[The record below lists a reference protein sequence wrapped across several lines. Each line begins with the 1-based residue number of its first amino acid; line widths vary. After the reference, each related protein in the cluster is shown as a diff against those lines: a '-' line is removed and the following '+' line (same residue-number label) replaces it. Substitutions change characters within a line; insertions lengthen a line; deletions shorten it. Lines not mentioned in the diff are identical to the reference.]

1 MSLAIAFSREKRLLQ
16 FYEVP
21 SNSFQQREEVTA
33 ILRCPQQQL
42 SVERRGYCNST
53 RSLAIA
59 FSREKR
65 LLQFYDV
72 PSNSNSFQQR
82 EEVTAILRCPQQ
94 QLSVERRGYCNS
106 TMSLAIAFSREKRLL
121 QFYEVPSNSFQQ
133 REEFTAILRGPQQ
146 QLSVERRGYCNST
159 RSLVASREKR
169 FLQFYD
175 VPSNSFQ
182 QREEV
187 TAILRCPQQQLS
199 AERRGYCNSTRSL
212 AIAFSREKRLL
223 QFYDVPSNS
232 FQQRKEVTAILRGPQ
247 QQLSVERR
255 GYCNSTRSLAIAFSR
270 EKRLLQFYDV
280 PSNSFQQREEVT
292 AILRGPQQ
300 QLSVERRGY
309 CNSTRSLAIA
319 FSREKRLLQFYDVPS
334 NSFQQ
339 REEVTAILRCPQQ
352 QLSVERR
359 GYCNSTMSLAIAFS
373 REKRLLQ
380 FYEVPSNS
388 FQQREEVTAILRCPQ
403 RQQLLLSVER
413 RGYCN
418 STRSLSNSFQQRE
431 EVLQFYDVPS
441 NSFQQREEVTAIL
454 RCPQQQLSVER
465 RGYCNSTMSLAIAF
479 SREKRL
485 LQFYEVPSNSF
496 QQREEVTA
504 ILRCPQQQLSV
515 ERRGYCNSTM
525 SLAIAFSREKRLLQF
540 YDVPSNSFQQR
551 EEVTAIT
558 AILRIL
564 RCPQQ
569 QLDNQQ
575 REEVTAILRGPQQQL
590 SVERRG
596 YCNSTRSLAIAF
608 SREKRLLQ
616 FYDVPSN
623 SFQQRGGYCNSTMSL
638 AIAFS
643 REKRLLQFY
652 EVPDN
657 SFQQREEVTAILRCP
672 QQQLSVER
680 RGYCNSTR
688 SLAIA
693 FSRGK
698 RLLQFYEFP
707 SNSFQQREEVT
718 AILRCPQQ
726 QLSVERRGYCNST
739 RSLAIAFSRE
749 KRLLQFYE
757 VPSNSFQQR
766 EEVTAIL
773 RCPLAIA
780 FSREKRLLQFY
791 ESLIEQREEV
801 TAILRGPQQQLS
813 VERRGYCNSTMS
825 LAIAFSREKRLLQF
839 YEVPSNSIQ
848 QREEVTAILRCPQQQ
863 LSVERR
869 GYCNSTMSLAIA
881 FSREKRLLQFYEV
894 PSNSFQQREEVTAIL
909 RGPQQQLSVER
920 RGYCNSTR
928 SLAIA
933 FSRGKRL
940 LQFYD
945 VPSNSFQQREEVTA
959 ILREQQLSGEKR
971 LLQFYEVP
979 SNSFQQREEVT
990 AILRGPQQQLSV
1002 ERRGY
1007 CNSTMSPAYE
1017 RERLLQFYDV
1027 PSNSFQQ
1034 REEVTAILRGP
1045 QQQLSVE
1052 RRGYCNSTMSLA
1064 IAFSREKRLLQFY
1077 EVPSNSFQ
1085 QREEVT
1091 AILRCPQQQLSVERR
1106 GYCNS
1111 TRSLAIAFSRE
1122 KRLLQFYDVP
1132 SNSFQQREEVTAIL
1146 RCPQQQLSVE
1156 RRGYCNS
1163 TMSLAIAFSREKRLL
1178 QFYDVPSNSFQQR
1191 KEVTAIL
1198 RGPQQQLSVERRG
1211 YCNSTMSLAIAF
1223 SREKR
1228 LLQFYEVPSNSIQQ
1242 REEVTAIL
1250 RCPQQQLSVER
1261 RGYCN
1266 STMSLAIAFSREKR
1280 LLQFYEVP
1288 SNSFQQREEVTA
1300 ILRCPQQQ
1308 LSVEKRGYCNST
1320 RSLAIAFS
1328 REKRLLQFYQVPS
1341 NSFQQIEEVTAI
1353 LRCPQQQLSVERRGY
1368 CNSTMSLAIAF
1379 SREKR
1384 LLQFYDVPSN
1394 SFQQREEVTAILR
1407 GPQQQLSVE
1416 RRGYCNST
1424 RSLAIAFSREK
1435 RLLQFYDVPSNSFQQ
1450 REEVTA
1456 ILRGPQ
1462 QQLSV
1467 ERRGYCNSTM
1477 SLAIAFSR
1485 EEVTAI
1491 LRCPQQQLS
1500 VERRGYCNSTRSLT
1514 ISFSREKRLLQFY
1527 DVPSNSFQQREEVTA
1542 ILRCPQQQLSVER
1555 RGYCNSTRS
1564 LAIAFSREKRLLQFY
1579 DVPSNSFQQREE
1591 VTAILRGP
1599 QQQLSVERRGYC
1611 NSTRSLAIAFSREKR
1626 LLQFYDVPSNS
1637 FQQREE
1643 VTAILRGP
1651 QQQLSVERRGYCNST
1666 MSLAIAFSR
1675 EKRLLQF
1682 YEVPS
1687 NSFQQ
1692 REEVTA
1698 ILRGPQQQLSV
1709 ERRGYCNSTMSL
1721 AIAFSREKRLLQFY
1735 DVPSNSFQQREEVT
1749 AILRC
1754 PQQQLS
1760 VERRGYCNSTRSL
1773 AIAFSREKRL
1783 LQFYDVPSNSFQQ
1796 REEVTAILRG
1806 PQQQLSVE
1814 RRGYCNST
1822 RSLSNSFQQREEVTA
1837 ILRCPQ
1843 QQLSVERRGYCNSTR
1858 SLAIAFSREKRLL
1871 QFYDVPSNSFQQR
1884 KEVTAIL
1891 RGPQQQ
1897 LSVERRGYCNSTRS
1911 LAIAFSRE
1919 KRLLQ
1924 FYDVPSNSFQQREE
1938 VTAIL
1943 RGPQQQLSVE
1953 RRGYCN
1959 STRSLAIAFSREKR
1973 LLQFYDVPSNSFQQR
1988 EEVTAI
1994 LRGPQQQLSVER
2006 RGYCNSTMSLAIAFS
2021 REKRLLQFYDVPS
2034 NSFQQRE
2041 EVTAIL
2047 RGPQQYCFS
2056 VAIER
2061 GYCNSTMSLAIAFS
2075 REKRL
2080 LQFYDVPSNS
2090 FQQREEVTA
2099 ILRGPQQ
2106 QLSVERRGYCNST
2119 MSLAIAFSR
2128 EKRLLQFYEVPSN
2141 SFQQREEVTA
2151 ILRCPQQQLSVERGY
2166 CNSTMSLAIA
2176 FSREK
2181 RLLQFYDVPSNS
2193 FQQREEVT
2201 AILRGPQQQLSVER
2215 RGYCNSTS
2223 PQQQLSV
2230 ERRLLQFYDVPSN
2243 SFQQREEVTAILRG
2257 PQQQLSVERRG
2268 YCNSTMSL
2276 AIAFSREKR
2285 LLQFYEVPSNSFQQ
2299 REEVTAILR
2308 CPQQQ
2313 LSVERRGYC
2322 NSTMSLAIAF
2332 SREKRLL
2339 QFYEVPSNSFQQREE
2354 VTAILRCPQQQLSVE
2369 RRGYCNST
2377 RSLAIAFSREKRLLQ
2392 FYDVPSNSFQQR
2404 EEVTAILRCPQQQL
2418 SVERRGYC
2426 NSTRSLAIAFS
2437 REKRLLQ
2444 FYDVPSNSFQQ
2455 REEVTAILRCPQQQL
2470 SVERRG
2476 YCNSTRSLAIA
2487 FSREKRLLQFYD
2499 VPSNSFQQRE
2509 EVTAI
2514 LRGPQQQLS
2523 VERRGYC
2530 NSTMSLAI
2538 AFSREKRLLQFYDVP
2553 SNSFQQREEVTAILR
2568 GPQQQLS
2575 VERRGYCNSTMSLAI
2590 AFSREKRL
2598 LQFYEVPSNSF
2609 QQREEVTA
2617 ILRCPQ
2623 QQLSVERRGYC
2634 NSTMSLAIAFSR
2646 EKRLLQFYEVPSNS
2660 FQQREEVTAILRCPQ
2675 QQLSVERR
2683 GYCNSTMSLAIVSR
2697 EEVTAILRCPQQQL
2711 SVERRGYCNSTRSLA
2726 IAFSREKRL
2735 LQFYDVPSNSFQ
2747 QREEVTAI
2755 LRGPQQQLSVERRGY
2770 CNSTRSLAIAFSR
2783 EKRLLQFYDV
2793 PSNSFQQRE
2802 EVTAILRGPQQQLSV
2817 ERRGYCNSTMSLA
2830 IAFSREKRL
2839 LQFYEVPSNSFQ
2851 QREEVT
2857 AILRGPQQQLSVE
2870 RRGYCNSTMSLAIA
2884 FSREKRLLQ
2893 FYDVPSN
2900 SFQQREEVT
2909 AILRVPSNSF
2919 QQREEVTAILRGPQQ
2934 QLSVERRGYC
2944 NSTMIAFSREKRLL
2958 QFYEVP
2964 SNSFQQREEVT
2975 AILRGPQQQLSVER
2989 RGYCNSTRSLAIAFS
3004 REKRLLQFYDVPSNS
3019 FQQREEVTAIL
3030 RCPQQQL
3037 SVERRGYC
3045 NSTRSLAIAF
3055 SREKRLLQFYDVP
3068 SNSFQQREEVTAIL
3082 RGPQQ
3087 QLSVER
3093 RGYCNS
3099 TMSLAIAF
3107 SREKRLLQFYDVP
3120 SNSFQQREEVTAILR
3135 CPQQQLSVERR
3146 GYCNS
3151 TRSLAIAFSREKR
3164 LLQFYDVP
3172 SNSFQ
3177 QREEVTAILRC
3188 PQQQLSVERRGYC
3201 NSTRSRAIAF
3211 SREKRLLQFYDVPS
3225 NSFQQREE
3233 VTAILRGPQ
3242 QQLSVERRG
3251 YCNSTRSLA
3260 IAFSREKRLL
3270 QFYDVPSNSFQQRE
3284 EVTAILRCP
3293 QQQLSV
3299 ERRGYC
3305 NSTRSLAIAFSRE
3318 KRLLQ
3323 FYDVPSNS
3331 FQQREE
3337 VTAIL
3342 RCPQQQL
3349 SVERRGYCNS
3359 TRSLAIAF
3367 SREKRLLQFYDV
3379 PSNSFQVPREREK
3392 LLQFY
3397 EVPSNS
3403 FQQREEV
3410 TAILRCPQQQLSVER
3425 RGYCNSTRSLAIAF
3439 SREKRLLQFYDVPS
3453 NPVERRGYCNST
3465 MSLAIASR
3473 EKRLLQFYDVP
3484 SNSFQQ
3490 RGGYCNSTRS
3500 LAIAFS
3506 REKRLLQFYEVPSNS
3521 FQQREEV
3528 TAILR
3533 CPQQQLSVERRG
3545 YCNSTRSLA
3554 IAFSREKRL
3563 LQFYDVP
3570 SNSFQQREEVTAIL
3584 RCPQQQL
3591 SVERRG
3597 YCNSTRSLA
3606 IAFSREKRLLQF
3618 YDVPSN
3624 SFQQR
3629 EEVTAILRCPQQ
3641 QLSVE
3646 RRGYCNSTSNSQQ
3659 REEVTASTMSLAIAF
3674 SREKRLLQFYDV
3686 PSNSFQQR
3694 EEVTAILRGPQQ
3706 QLSVERRGYCNSTM
3720 SLAIAFSREKRL
3732 LQFYE
3737 VPSNSFQQREEV
3749 TAILRCPQQQL
3760 SVERRGYCNST
3771 RSLAIAFS
3779 REKRLLQFY
3788 DVPSNSFQQREEVT
3802 AILRCPQQQLSVE
3815 RRGYCN
3821 STRSLAIAFSREK
3834 RLLQFYD
3841 VPSNSFQQREEV
3853 TAILRCPQQQLSV
3866 ERRLLQF
3873 YDVLSNSFQQRE
3885 EVTAILRGP

>member
-33 ILRCPQQQL
+33 ILR
-42 SVERRGYCNST
+42 G
-53 RSLAIA
+53 
-59 FSREKR
+59 
-65 LLQFYDV
+65 
-72 PSNSNSFQQR
+72 
-82 EEVTAILRCPQQ
+82 PQQ

-106 TMSLAIAFSREKRLL
+106 TMSR
-121 QFYEVPSNSFQQ
+121 
-133 REEFTAILRGPQQ
+133 
-146 QLSVERRGYCNST
+146 
-159 RSLVASREKR
+159 
-169 FLQFYD
+169 
-175 VPSNSFQ
+175 
-182 QREEV
+182 
-187 TAILRCPQQQLS
+187 
-199 AERRGYCNSTRSL
+199 

-232 FQQRKEVTAILRGPQ
+232 FQQREEVTAILRCPQ

-300 QLSVERRGY
+300 QLSVERGYCNSTRSLAIAFSREKRLLQFYDVPSNSFQQRGY
-309 CNSTRSLAIA
+309 CNSTMSLAIA

-339 REEVTAILRCPQQ
+339 REEVTAILRGPQQ

-388 FQQREEVTAILRCPQ
+388 FQQREEVTAILRGPQ
-403 RQQLLLSVER
+403 QQLSVER

-418 STRSLSNSFQQRE
+418 STMSLAIAFS
-431 EVLQFYDVPS
+431 
-441 NSFQQREEVTAIL
+441 REEVTAIL

-465 RGYCNSTMSLAIAF
+465 RGYCNSTRSLTIAF

-485 LQFYEVPSNSF
+485 LQFYDVPSNSFQQTEEVTAILRGPQQQLSVEGRGYCNSTSPSNSF

-504 ILRCPQQQLSV
+504 ILRGPQQQLSV
-515 ERRGYCNSTM
+515 ERRGYCNSTSVPSNSFQQREEFYDVLSNSFQQRGYCNSTM

-551 EEVTAIT
+551 EEVTAI
-558 AILRIL
+558 
-564 RCPQQ
+564 RC
-569 QLDNQQ
+569 
-575 REEVTAILRGPQQQL
+575 PQQQL

-698 RLLQFYEFP
+698 RLLQFYEVP

-718 AILRCPQQ
+718 AILRCPQQQLSVEKRGYCNSTRSLAIAFSREKRLLQFYEVPSNSFQQREEVTAILRCPQQQLSVERRGYCNSTRSRAIAFSREKRLLQFYDVPSNSFQQREEITAILRGPQQ

-773 RCPLAIA
+773 RCP
-780 FSREKRLLQFY
+780 
-791 ESLIEQREEV
+791 
-801 TAILRGPQQQLS
+801 QQQLS
-813 VERRGYCNSTMS
+813 VER
-825 LAIAFSREKRLLQF
+825 
-839 YEVPSNSIQ
+839 
-848 QREEVTAILRCPQQQ
+848 
-863 LSVERR
+863 
-869 GYCNSTMSLAIA
+869 
-881 FSREKRLLQFYEV
+881 
-894 PSNSFQQREEVTAIL
+894 
-909 RGPQQQLSVER
+909 
-920 RGYCNSTR
+920 
-928 SLAIA
+928 
-933 FSRGKRL
+933 
-940 LQFYD
+940 D
-945 VPSNSFQQREEVTA
+945 
-959 ILREQQLSGEKR
+959 
-971 LLQFYEVP
+971 
-979 SNSFQQREEVT
+979 
-990 AILRGPQQQLSV
+990 
-1002 ERRGY
+1002 
-1007 CNSTMSPAYE
+1007 
-1017 RERLLQFYDV
+1017 
-1027 PSNSFQQ
+1027 
-1034 REEVTAILRGP
+1034 
-1045 QQQLSVE
+1045 
-1052 RRGYCNSTMSLA
+1052 
-1064 IAFSREKRLLQFY
+1064 
-1077 EVPSNSFQ
+1077 
-1085 QREEVT
+1085 
-1091 AILRCPQQQLSVERR
+1091 
-1106 GYCNS
+1106 
-1111 TRSLAIAFSRE
+1111 
-1122 KRLLQFYDVP
+1122 
-1132 SNSFQQREEVTAIL
+1132 
-1146 RCPQQQLSVE
+1146 
-1156 RRGYCNS
+1156 
-1163 TMSLAIAFSREKRLL
+1163 
-1178 QFYDVPSNSFQQR
+1178 
-1191 KEVTAIL
+1191 
-1198 RGPQQQLSVERRG
+1198 
-1211 YCNSTMSLAIAF
+1211 
-1223 SREKR
+1223 
-1228 LLQFYEVPSNSIQQ
+1228 
-1242 REEVTAIL
+1242 
-1250 RCPQQQLSVER
+1250 
-1261 RGYCN
+1261 
-1266 STMSLAIAFSREKR
+1266 
-1280 LLQFYEVP
+1280 
-1288 SNSFQQREEVTA
+1288 
-1300 ILRCPQQQ
+1300 
-1308 LSVEKRGYCNST
+1308 
-1320 RSLAIAFS
+1320 
-1328 REKRLLQFYQVPS
+1328 
-1341 NSFQQIEEVTAI
+1341 
-1353 LRCPQQQLSVERRGY
+1353 
-1368 CNSTMSLAIAF
+1368 
-1379 SREKR
+1379 
-1384 LLQFYDVPSN
+1384 
-1394 SFQQREEVTAILR
+1394 
-1407 GPQQQLSVE
+1407 
-1416 RRGYCNST
+1416 
-1424 RSLAIAFSREK
+1424 
-1435 RLLQFYDVPSNSFQQ
+1435 
-1450 REEVTA
+1450 
-1456 ILRGPQ
+1456 
-1462 QQLSV
+1462 
-1467 ERRGYCNSTM
+1467 
-1477 SLAIAFSR
+1477 
-1485 EEVTAI
+1485 
-1491 LRCPQQQLS
+1491 
-1500 VERRGYCNSTRSLT
+1500 
-1514 ISFSREKRLLQFY
+1514 
-1527 DVPSNSFQQREEVTA
+1527 
-1542 ILRCPQQQLSVER
+1542 
-1555 RGYCNSTRS
+1555 
-1564 LAIAFSREKRLLQFY
+1564 
-1579 DVPSNSFQQREE
+1579 
-1591 VTAILRGP
+1591 
-1599 QQQLSVERRGYC
+1599 YC

-1735 DVPSNSFQQREEVT
+1735 EVPSNSFQQREEVT

-1783 LQFYDVPSNSFQQ
+1783 LQFYEVPSNSSRERYCFQQ
-1796 REEVTAILRG
+1796 RE
-1806 PQQQLSVE
+1806 
-1814 RRGYCNST
+1814 
-1822 RSLSNSFQQREEVTA
+1822 EEVTA

-1843 QQLSVERRGYCNSTR
+1843 QQQYCFQSLESKRRGYCNSTR
-1858 SLAIAFSREKRLL
+1858 SLAIAFSREK
-1871 QFYDVPSNSFQQR
+1871 
-1884 KEVTAIL
+1884 
-1891 RGPQQQ
+1891 
-1897 LSVERRGYCNSTRS
+1897 
-1911 LAIAFSRE
+1911 
-1919 KRLLQ
+1919 
-1924 FYDVPSNSFQQREE
+1924 
-1938 VTAIL
+1938 
-1943 RGPQQQLSVE
+1943 
-1953 RRGYCN
+1953 
-1959 STRSLAIAFSREKR
+1959 
-1973 LLQFYDVPSNSFQQR
+1973 
-1988 EEVTAI
+1988 
-1994 LRGPQQQLSVER
+1994 
-2006 RGYCNSTMSLAIAFS
+2006 
-2021 REKRLLQFYDVPS
+2021 
-2034 NSFQQRE
+2034 
-2041 EVTAIL
+2041 
-2047 RGPQQYCFS
+2047 
-2056 VAIER
+2056 
-2061 GYCNSTMSLAIAFS
+2061 
-2075 REKRL
+2075 
-2080 LQFYDVPSNS
+2080 
-2090 FQQREEVTA
+2090 
-2099 ILRGPQQ
+2099 
-2106 QLSVERRGYCNST
+2106 
-2119 MSLAIAFSR
+2119 
-2128 EKRLLQFYEVPSN
+2128 
-2141 SFQQREEVTA
+2141 
-2151 ILRCPQQQLSVERGY
+2151 
-2166 CNSTMSLAIA
+2166 
-2176 FSREK
+2176 
-2181 RLLQFYDVPSNS
+2181 
-2193 FQQREEVT
+2193 
-2201 AILRGPQQQLSVER
+2201 
-2215 RGYCNSTS
+2215 
-2223 PQQQLSV
+2223 
-2230 ERRLLQFYDVPSN
+2230 RLLQFYDVPSN

-2392 FYDVPSNSFQQR
+2392 FYEVPSNSFQQREEVTAILRCPQQQLSVERRDVPTAILRRCPQQQLSVERRGYCNSTMSLAIAFSREKRLLQFYDVPSNSFQQR
-2404 EEVTAILRCPQQQL
+2404 EEVTAILRGPQQQL

-2530 NSTMSLAI
+2530 NSTSVPSNSFQQREEVTAILRCPQQQLSVERRGYCNSTRSLAI

-2553 SNSFQQREEVTAILR
+2553 SNSFQQREVTAILR

-2646 EKRLLQFYEVPSNS
+2646 EKRLLQFYEVPEQQLSVERRGYCNSTMSLAIAFSREKRLLQFYEVPSNS
-2660 FQQREEVTAILRCPQ
+2660 FQQREEVTAILRVPEQQLSVERRGYCNSTMSLAIAFSREKRLLQFYEVPSNSFQQREEVTAILRGPQ

-2683 GYCNSTMSLAIVSR
+2683 GYCNSTMSLAIAFSREKRLLQFYEVPSNSFQQR
-2697 EEVTAILRCPQQQL
+2697 EEVTAILRGPQQQL
-2711 SVERRGYCNSTRSLA
+2711 SVERRGYCNSTMSLA

-2735 LQFYDVPSNSFQ
+2735 LQFYEVPSNSFQ

-2884 FSREKRLLQ
+2884 FSREKR
-2893 FYDVPSN
+2893 
-2900 SFQQREEVT
+2900 
-2909 AILRVPSNSF
+2909 VPSNSF

-2944 NSTMIAFSREKRLL
+2944 NSTMSLAIAFSREKRLLQFYDVPSNSFQQREEVTAILRGPQQQLSVERRGYCNSTSPSNSFQQREEVTAILRCPQQQLSREKRQQFYESLEQLSVERRGYCNSTRSLAIAFSREKRLLQFYDVPSNSFQQREEVTAILRGPQQQLSVERRGYCNSTMSLAIAFSREKRLLQFYEVPSNSFQQREEVTAILRCPQQQLSVERRGYCNSTMSLAIAFSREKRLLQFYEVPSNSFQQREEVTAILRCPQQQLSVERRDYCNSTRSLAIAFSRERLLQFYEVPSNSFQQREEVTAILRCPQQQLSVERRGYCNSTRSLAIAFSREKRLLQFYDVAMQFYEVPSNSFQQREEVTAILRGPQQQLSVERRGYCNSTRSLAIAFSREKRLL

-3055 SREKRLLQFYDVP
+3055 SREKRLLQFYEVP

-3087 QLSVER
+3087 QLS
-3093 RGYCNS
+3093 
-3099 TMSLAIAF
+3099 
-3107 SREKRLLQFYDVP
+3107 
-3120 SNSFQQREEVTAILR
+3120 
-3135 CPQQQLSVERR
+3135 
-3146 GYCNS
+3146 
-3151 TRSLAIAFSREKR
+3151 
-3164 LLQFYDVP
+3164 
-3172 SNSFQ
+3172 
-3177 QREEVTAILRC
+3177 
-3188 PQQQLSVERRGYC
+3188 
-3201 NSTRSRAIAF
+3201 
-3211 SREKRLLQFYDVPS
+3211 
-3225 NSFQQREE
+3225 
-3233 VTAILRGPQ
+3233 
-3242 QQLSVERRG
+3242 
-3251 YCNSTRSLA
+3251 
-3260 IAFSREKRLL
+3260 
-3270 QFYDVPSNSFQQRE
+3270 
-3284 EVTAILRCP
+3284 
-3293 QQQLSV
+3293 
-3299 ERRGYC
+3299 
-3305 NSTRSLAIAFSRE
+3305 
-3318 KRLLQ
+3318 
-3323 FYDVPSNS
+3323 
-3331 FQQREE
+3331 
-3337 VTAIL
+3337 
-3342 RCPQQQL
+3342 
-3349 SVERRGYCNS
+3349 
-3359 TRSLAIAF
+3359 
-3367 SREKRLLQFYDV
+3367 
-3379 PSNSFQVPREREK
+3379 
-3392 LLQFY
+3392 
-3397 EVPSNS
+3397 
-3403 FQQREEV
+3403 
-3410 TAILRCPQQQLSVER
+3410 
-3425 RGYCNSTRSLAIAF
+3425 
-3439 SREKRLLQFYDVPS
+3439 
-3453 NPVERRGYCNST
+3453 
-3465 MSLAIASR
+3465 
-3473 EKRLLQFYDVP
+3473 
-3484 SNSFQQ
+3484 
-3490 RGGYCNSTRS
+3490 
-3500 LAIAFS
+3500 
-3506 REKRLLQFYEVPSNS
+3506 REKRLLQFYEQS
-3521 FQQREEV
+3521 FQ
-3528 TAILR
+3528 
-3533 CPQQQLSVERRG
+3533 
-3545 YCNSTRSLA
+3545 
-3554 IAFSREKRL
+3554 
-3563 LQFYDVP
+3563 
-3570 SNSFQQREEVTAIL
+3570 
-3584 RCPQQQL
+3584 
-3591 SVERRG
+3591 
-3597 YCNSTRSLA
+3597 
-3606 IAFSREKRLLQF
+3606 
-3618 YDVPSN
+3618 
-3624 SFQQR
+3624 
-3629 EEVTAILRCPQQ
+3629 
-3641 QLSVE
+3641 
-3646 RRGYCNSTSNSQQ
+3646 
-3659 REEVTASTMSLAIAF
+3659 
-3674 SREKRLLQFYDV
+3674 
-3686 PSNSFQQR
+3686 
-3694 EEVTAILRGPQQ
+3694 
-3706 QLSVERRGYCNSTM
+3706 
-3720 SLAIAFSREKRL
+3720 
-3732 LQFYE
+3732 
-3737 VPSNSFQQREEV
+3737 
-3749 TAILRCPQQQL
+3749 
-3760 SVERRGYCNST
+3760 
-3771 RSLAIAFS
+3771 
-3779 REKRLLQFY
+3779 
-3788 DVPSNSFQQREEVT
+3788 
-3802 AILRCPQQQLSVE
+3802 
-3815 RRGYCN
+3815 
-3821 STRSLAIAFSREK
+3821 
-3834 RLLQFYD
+3834 
-3841 VPSNSFQQREEV
+3841 
-3853 TAILRCPQQQLSV
+3853 
-3866 ERRLLQF
+3866 
-3873 YDVLSNSFQQRE
+3873 
-3885 EVTAILRGP
+3885 

>member
-33 ILRCPQQQL
+33 ILRGPQQQLSVERRLLQFYDVPSNSFQQREEVTAILRGPQQQL

-72 PSNSNSFQQR
+72 PSNSFQQR
-82 EEVTAILRCPQQ
+82 GEVTAILRCPQQ

-106 TMSLAIAFSREKRLL
+106 TRSLTIAFSREKRL
-121 QFYEVPSNSFQQ
+121 
-133 REEFTAILRGPQQ
+133 
-146 QLSVERRGYCNST
+146 
-159 RSLVASREKR
+159 
-169 FLQFYD
+169 LQFYD

-187 TAILRCPQQQLS
+187 TAILRGPQQQLS
-199 AERRGYCNSTRSL
+199 VEGRGYCNSTRSL

-232 FQQRKEVTAILRGPQ
+232 FQQREEVTAILRCPQ

-319 FSREKRLLQFYDVPS
+319 FSREKRLLQFY
-334 NSFQQ
+334 
-339 REEVTAILRCPQQ
+339 EV
-352 QLSVERR
+352 
-359 GYCNSTMSLAIAFS
+359 
-373 REKRLLQ
+373 
-380 FYEVPSNS
+380 
-388 FQQREEVTAILRCPQ
+388 
-403 RQQLLLSVER
+403 
-413 RGYCN
+413 
-418 STRSLSNSFQQRE
+418 
-431 EVLQFYDVPS
+431 
-441 NSFQQREEVTAIL
+441 
-454 RCPQQQLSVER
+454 
-465 RGYCNSTMSLAIAF
+465 
-479 SREKRL
+479 
-485 LQFYEVPSNSF
+485 
-496 QQREEVTA
+496 
-504 ILRCPQQQLSV
+504 
-515 ERRGYCNSTM
+515 
-525 SLAIAFSREKRLLQF
+525 
-540 YDVPSNSFQQR
+540 
-551 EEVTAIT
+551 
-558 AILRIL
+558 
-564 RCPQQ
+564 
-569 QLDNQQ
+569 
-575 REEVTAILRGPQQQL
+575 
-590 SVERRG
+590 
-596 YCNSTRSLAIAF
+596 
-608 SREKRLLQ
+608 
-616 FYDVPSN
+616 
-623 SFQQRGGYCNSTMSL
+623 
-638 AIAFS
+638 
-643 REKRLLQFY
+643 
-652 EVPDN
+652 
-657 SFQQREEVTAILRCP
+657 
-672 QQQLSVER
+672 
-680 RGYCNSTR
+680 
-688 SLAIA
+688 
-693 FSRGK
+693 
-698 RLLQFYEFP
+698 P

-757 VPSNSFQQR
+757 VPSNSF
-766 EEVTAIL
+766 
-773 RCPLAIA
+773 
-780 FSREKRLLQFY
+780 
-791 ESLIEQREEV
+791 
-801 TAILRGPQQQLS
+801 
-813 VERRGYCNSTMS
+813 
-825 LAIAFSREKRLLQF
+825 
-839 YEVPSNSIQ
+839 Q

-933 FSRGKRL
+933 FSR
-940 LQFYD
+940 
-945 VPSNSFQQREEVTA
+945 
-959 ILREQQLSGEKR
+959 EKR

-990 AILRGPQQQLSV
+990 AILRCPQQQLSVERRGYCNSTRSLAIAFSREKRLLQFYDVPSNSFQQREEITAILRGPQQQLSV

-1007 CNSTMSPAYE
+1007 CNSTRSLAIAFS
-1017 RERLLQFYDV
+1017 REEVTAILRV

-1034 REEVTAILRGP
+1034 REEVTAILRCPQQQLSVERRGYCNSTRAIAFRREEVTAILRGP

-1052 RRGYCNSTMSLA
+1052 RRGYCNSTRSLA

-1163 TMSLAIAFSREKRLL
+1163 TRSLAFSREKRLLQFYESLAIAFSREKRLL

-1191 KEVTAIL
+1191 EEVTAIL

-1223 SREKR
+1223 SRGGYCNSTMSLAIAFSREKR
-1228 LLQFYEVPSNSIQQ
+1228 LLQFYDVPSNSFQQ

-1250 RCPQQQLSVER
+1250 RGPQQQLSVER

-1300 ILRCPQQQ
+1300 ILRGPQQQ
-1308 LSVEKRGYCNST
+1308 LSVERRGYCNST
-1320 RSLAIAFS
+1320 MSLAIAFS
-1328 REKRLLQFYQVPS
+1328 REKRLLQFYDVLS
-1341 NSFQQIEEVTAI
+1341 NSFQQREEVTAI
-1353 LRCPQQQLSVERRGY
+1353 LRGPQQQLSVERRGY

-1424 RSLAIAFSREK
+1424 MSLAIAFSREK
-1435 RLLQFYDVPSNSFQQ
+1435 RLLQFYEVPSNSFQQREEVTAILRGPQQQLSVERRGYCNSTMSLAIAFSREKRLLQFYEVPSNSFQQ

-1514 ISFSREKRLLQFY
+1514 IAFSREKRLLQFY
-1527 DVPSNSFQQREEVTA
+1527 DVPSNSFQQREEVTAILRGPQQQLSVEGRGYCNSTSSRAIAFSREKRLLQFYDVPSNSFQQRKEITAILRGPQQQLSVERRGYCNSTRSLAIAFSREKRLLQFYDVPSNSFQQREEITAILRGPQQQLSVERRGYCNSTMSLAIAFSREKRLLQFYEVPSNSFQQREEVTAILRGPQQQLSVERRGYCNSTRSLAIAFSRGKRLLQFYEVPSNSFQQRGGYCNSTMSLAIAFSREKRLLQFYDVPSNSFQQREEVTAILRGPQQQLSVERRGYCNSTMSLAIAFSREKRLLQFYEVPSNSFQQREEVTAILRGPQQQLSVERRGYCNSTMSLAIAFSREKRLLQFYDVPSNSFQQREEVTAILRGPQQQLSVERRGYCNSTMSLAIAFNSFQQRRGYCNSTRSLAIAFSREKRLLQFYEVPSNSFQQREEVTAILRCPQQQLSVERRVTAILRCPQQQLSVERRGYCNSTMSLTIAFSREKRLLQFYDVPSNSFQQREEVTAILRGPQQQLSVERRGYCNSTMSLAIAFSREKRLLQFYEVPSNSFQQREEVTAILRCPQQQLSVERRGYCNSTMSLAIAFSREKRLLQFYEVPSNSFQQREEVTAILRCPQQQLSVERRDYCNSTRSLAIAFSREKVTAILRGPQQQLSVERRGYCNSTMSLAIAFSREEVTAILRCPQQQLSVERRGYCNSTRSLAIAFSREKRLLQFYEVPSNSFQQREEVTA

-1579 DVPSNSFQQREE
+1579 EVPSNSFQQREEVTAILRCPQQQLSVERRGYCNSTMSLAIAFSREKRLLQFYEVPSNSFQQREEVTAILRCPQQQLSVERRGYCNSTRSLAIAFSREKRLLQFYKFPSNSFQQREEVTAILRGPQQQLSVEGRGYCNSTSSLAIAFSREKRLLQFYEVPSNSFQQREEVTAILRCPQQQLSVERRGYCNSTRSLAIAFSREKRLLQFYEVQQRGGYCNRCPQQQLSVERRGYCNSTRSLTISFSREKRLLQFYDVPSNSFQQREE

-1599 QQQLSVERRGYC
+1599 QQQLSVERRGYCNSTMSLAIAFSREKRLLQFYEVPEQQLSVERRGYCNSTRSLAIAFSREKRLLQFYEVPSNSFQQREEVTAILRCPQQQLSVERRGYCNSTMSLQQLSVERRGYCNSTMSLAIAFSREKRLLQFYEVPSNSFQQREEVTAILRCPQQQLSVERRGYCNSTMSRAIAFSREKRLLQFYEVPSNSFQQREEVTAILRGPQQQLSVERRGYCNSTRSLAIAFSREKRLLQFYEVPSNSFQQREEVTAILRCPQQQLSVERRDYCNSTRSLAIAFSREKRLLQFYEVPSNSFQQREEVTAILRCPQQQLSVERRGYCNSTRSLAIAFSREKRLLQFYEVPSNSFQQREEVTAILRCPQQQLSVERRGYCNSTRSLAIAFSREKRLLQFYEVPSNSFQQREEVTAILRGPQQQLSVERRGYCNSTRSLAIAFSREKRLLQFYEVPSNSFQQREELLQFYEVPSNSFQQREEVTAILRGPQQQLSVERGYCNSTMSLAIAFSREKRLLQFYEVPDNSFQQREEVTAILRCPQQQLSVERRGYCNSTRSLAIAFSREKRLLQFYEVPSNSFQQREEVTAILRGPEQQLSVERRGYC

-1822 RSLSNSFQQREEVTA
+1822 RSL
-1837 ILRCPQ
+1837 
-1843 QQLSVERRGYCNSTR
+1843 
-1858 SLAIAFSREKRLL
+1858 AIAFSREKRLL

-1884 KEVTAIL
+1884 
-1891 RGPQQQ
+1891 G
-1897 LSVERRGYCNSTRS
+1897 
-1911 LAIAFSRE
+1911 
-1919 KRLLQ
+1919 
-1924 FYDVPSNSFQQREE
+1924 
-1938 VTAIL
+1938 
-1943 RGPQQQLSVE
+1943 
-1953 RRGYCN
+1953 
-1959 STRSLAIAFSREKR
+1959 
-1973 LLQFYDVPSNSFQQR
+1973 
-1988 EEVTAI
+1988 
-1994 LRGPQQQLSVER
+1994 
-2006 RGYCNSTMSLAIAFS
+2006 GYCNSTMSLAIAFS
-2021 REKRLLQFYDVPS
+2021 REKRLLQFYEVPD

-2047 RGPQQYCFS
+2047 RC
-2056 VAIER
+2056 
-2061 GYCNSTMSLAIAFS
+2061 
-2075 REKRL
+2075 
-2080 LQFYDVPSNS
+2080 
-2090 FQQREEVTA
+2090 
-2099 ILRGPQQ
+2099 PQQ

-2151 ILRCPQQQLSVERGY
+2151 ILR
-2166 CNSTMSLAIA
+2166 
-2176 FSREK
+2176 
-2181 RLLQFYDVPSNS
+2181 
-2193 FQQREEVT
+2193 
-2201 AILRGPQQQLSVER
+2201 GPQQQLSVER

-2223 PQQQLSV
+2223 
-2230 ERRLLQFYDVPSN
+2230 VP
-2243 SFQQREEVTAILRG
+2243 E
-2257 PQQQLSVERRG
+2257 
-2268 YCNSTMSL
+2268 
-2276 AIAFSREKR
+2276 
-2285 LLQFYEVPSNSFQQ
+2285 
-2299 REEVTAILR
+2299 
-2308 CPQQQ
+2308 QQ

-2392 FYDVPSNSFQQR
+2392 FYEVPSNSFQQR

-2426 NSTRSLAIAFS
+2426 NSTRSL
-2437 REKRLLQ
+2437 
-2444 FYDVPSNSFQQ
+2444 SNSFQQ

-2470 SVERRG
+2470 SVERRGYCNSTMSLAIAFSREKRLLQFYDVPEIAFSREKRLLQFYEVPSNSFQQREEVTAILRGPQQQLSVEGRG

-2499 VPSNSFQQRE
+2499 VPSNSFQQRK

-2523 VERRGYC
+2523 VE
-2530 NSTMSLAI
+2530 
-2538 AFSREKRLLQFYDVP
+2538 RLLQFYDVP

-2617 ILRCPQ
+2617 ILRVPE

-2634 NSTMSLAIAFSR
+2634 NSTMSPAIAFSR

-2675 QQLSVERR
+2675 QQLSAERR
-2683 GYCNSTMSLAIVSR
+2683 
-2697 EEVTAILRCPQQQL
+2697 
-2711 SVERRGYCNSTRSLA
+2711 
-2726 IAFSREKRL
+2726 
-2735 LQFYDVPSNSFQ
+2735 
-2747 QREEVTAI
+2747 
-2755 LRGPQQQLSVERRGY
+2755 
-2770 CNSTRSLAIAFSR
+2770 
-2783 EKRLLQFYDV
+2783 
-2793 PSNSFQQRE
+2793 
-2802 EVTAILRGPQQQLSV
+2802 
-2817 ERRGYCNSTMSLA
+2817 
-2830 IAFSREKRL
+2830 
-2839 LQFYEVPSNSFQ
+2839 
-2851 QREEVT
+2851 
-2857 AILRGPQQQLSVE
+2857 
-2870 RRGYCNSTMSLAIA
+2870 
-2884 FSREKRLLQ
+2884 
-2893 FYDVPSN
+2893 
-2900 SFQQREEVT
+2900 
-2909 AILRVPSNSF
+2909 
-2919 QQREEVTAILRGPQQ
+2919 
-2934 QLSVERRGYC
+2934 
-2944 NSTMIAFSREKRLL
+2944 
-2958 QFYEVP
+2958 
-2964 SNSFQQREEVT
+2964 
-2975 AILRGPQQQLSVER
+2975 
-2989 RGYCNSTRSLAIAFS
+2989 
-3004 REKRLLQFYDVPSNS
+3004 
-3019 FQQREEVTAIL
+3019 
-3030 RCPQQQL
+3030 
-3037 SVERRGYC
+3037 
-3045 NSTRSLAIAF
+3045 
-3055 SREKRLLQFYDVP
+3055 
-3068 SNSFQQREEVTAIL
+3068 
-3082 RGPQQ
+3082 
-3087 QLSVER
+3087 
-3093 RGYCNS
+3093 
-3099 TMSLAIAF
+3099 
-3107 SREKRLLQFYDVP
+3107 
-3120 SNSFQQREEVTAILR
+3120 
-3135 CPQQQLSVERR
+3135 
-3146 GYCNS
+3146 
-3151 TRSLAIAFSREKR
+3151 
-3164 LLQFYDVP
+3164 
-3172 SNSFQ
+3172 
-3177 QREEVTAILRC
+3177 
-3188 PQQQLSVERRGYC
+3188 
-3201 NSTRSRAIAF
+3201 
-3211 SREKRLLQFYDVPS
+3211 
-3225 NSFQQREE
+3225 
-3233 VTAILRGPQ
+3233 
-3242 QQLSVERRG
+3242 
-3251 YCNSTRSLA
+3251 
-3260 IAFSREKRLL
+3260 
-3270 QFYDVPSNSFQQRE
+3270 
-3284 EVTAILRCP
+3284 
-3293 QQQLSV
+3293 
-3299 ERRGYC
+3299 
-3305 NSTRSLAIAFSRE
+3305 
-3318 KRLLQ
+3318 
-3323 FYDVPSNS
+3323 
-3331 FQQREE
+3331 
-3337 VTAIL
+3337 
-3342 RCPQQQL
+3342 
-3349 SVERRGYCNS
+3349 
-3359 TRSLAIAF
+3359 
-3367 SREKRLLQFYDV
+3367 
-3379 PSNSFQVPREREK
+3379 
-3392 LLQFY
+3392 
-3397 EVPSNS
+3397 
-3403 FQQREEV
+3403 
-3410 TAILRCPQQQLSVER
+3410 
-3425 RGYCNSTRSLAIAF
+3425 
-3439 SREKRLLQFYDVPS
+3439 
-3453 NPVERRGYCNST
+3453 
-3465 MSLAIASR
+3465 
-3473 EKRLLQFYDVP
+3473 
-3484 SNSFQQ
+3484 
-3490 RGGYCNSTRS
+3490 GYCNSTRS

-3545 YCNSTRSLA
+3545 YCNSTM
-3554 IAFSREKRL
+3554 SR
-3563 LQFYDVP
+3563 
-3570 SNSFQQREEVTAIL
+3570 
-3584 RCPQQQL
+3584 
-3591 SVERRG
+3591 
-3597 YCNSTRSLA
+3597 
-3606 IAFSREKRLLQF
+3606 
-3618 YDVPSN
+3618 
-3624 SFQQR
+3624 
-3629 EEVTAILRCPQQ
+3629 
-3641 QLSVE
+3641 
-3646 RRGYCNSTSNSQQ
+3646 
-3659 REEVTASTMSLAIAF
+3659 AIAF

-3706 QLSVERRGYCNSTM
+3706 QLSVERRGYCNEVPSNSFQQREVTR
-3720 SLAIAFSREKRL
+3720 SLAIAFSRERL

-3760 SVERRGYCNST
+3760 SVE
-3771 RSLAIAFS
+3771 
-3779 REKRLLQFY
+3779 K
-3788 DVPSNSFQQREEVT
+3788 
-3802 AILRCPQQQLSVE
+3802 
-3815 RRGYCN
+3815 
-3821 STRSLAIAFSREK
+3821 
-3834 RLLQFYD
+3834 
-3841 VPSNSFQQREEV
+3841 
-3853 TAILRCPQQQLSV
+3853 
-3866 ERRLLQF
+3866 RLLQF